1 MTAKYSQYKFRVGNV
16 WFSHK
21 VFGKHPLLS
30 KARRHDQRR
39 CACTECIS
47 VLACRSEVGA
57 PAEKQKEAVLE
68 ELTESPPELHHVGTV
83 DTTDPVSGPPSS
95 DDGVV
100 KSEVPEAFAEELK
113 SDNDIVPQAEE
124 EKSAEQFETPT
135 EQSATPAEQFATPAP
150 PAEEA
155 KPTETV
161 ETVAK
166 ETGADNG
173 ETAPPARDVPVEVTH
188 EDASGATEKHS
199 KLSTIGHNISEK
211 LHKLVGKD

>member
-1 MTAKYSQYKFRVGNV
+1 MAT
-16 WFSHK
+16 
-21 VFGKHPLLS
+21 
-30 KARRHDQRR
+30 
-39 CACTECIS
+39 TEEIPQENLQDKLGDLNLDGTEAS
-47 VLACRSEVGA
+47 A
-57 PAEKQKEAVLE
+57 PVEEQKEAVLE

-83 DTTDPVSGPPSS
+83 DTTDPVSEPPSS